1 MRGLED
7 KRIIVAG
14 SATGIG
20 AATARRLADEG
31 AKLFLGDINV
41 DGAENVAKQ
50 ISDSGG
56 TAKAQRF
63 DLVEATS
70 IEALVSNAVDFLG
83 GLDGVANVAADLSP
97 AQMDADGPLLE
108 MQVPIWEQALR
119 ANLIGFAL
127 INKAVIPHLIDA
139 GGGSIVN
146 TASNATF
153 IGEAVRPAYA
163 ASKAG
168 INTLSRHIARA
179 YGDKFVRANSVSP
192 GAVLPETALASLG
205 EDFKTMVMG
214 AIAIKRLGTPEDLA
228 STIAFLLSDDSSWVS
243 GQVWSV
249 NGGAGFR
256 E

>member
-1 MRGLED
+1 MRGLEG
-7 KRIIVAG
+7 KRIIIAG

-20 AATARRLADEG
+20 AATARRLGEEG
-31 AKLFLGDINV
+31 AKLFLGDINI
-41 DGAENVAKQ
+41 DGAEKVAKE
-50 ISDSGG
+50 IRDSGG
-56 TAKAQRF
+56 AAKAQQF
-63 DLVEATS
+63 DLADGPS
-70 IEALVSNAVDFLG
+70 IESLVSNAVDFLG
-83 GLDGVANVAADLSP
+83 GLDGVANVAADLSS
-97 AQMDADGPLLE
+97 AQMDADGPLLD

-153 IGEAVRPAYA
+153 VGEAVRPAYA

-168 INTLSRHIARA
+168 INTLSRHIASA
-179 YGDKFVRANSVSP
+179 YGDKFIRANSISP
-192 GAVLPETALASLG
+192 GAVLSETALASLG
-205 EDFKTMVMG
+205 EDFKAMVLA
-214 AIAIKRLGTPEDLA
+214 AIAIKRLGTPDDLA
-228 STIAFLLSDDSSWVS
+228 SAIAFLLSDDASWVS

-249 NGGAGFR
+249 NGGGGFR